1 MKRILITGASS
12 GIGLEAARLLACS
25 DHRLILCCRT
35 NARIE
40 QTRRILIDAGADA
53 SRVDGVVMDLADLGS
68 VERGC
73 QQLLAQGLALDA
85 LVLNAGLQRAGD
97 PTPARSAQGIELTFA
112 VNQLAH
118 QLMAMRLLPL
128 LQQAPQPRLVITASD
143 VHDPCT
149 GGGRVGQPA
158 SLGELQG
165 LRSGAGFGMVDGS
178 PRFDGDKAYKDSKL
192 CNVLMG
198 RELARQLDE
207 AMPVIAWS
215 PGLVIPRGDGGFFR
229 YNRQRNP
236 LGMALFSLLAR
247 DLLRLTESVD
257 HAGGLLAD
265 LSTAAEFSTAGF
277 SYISNRLVRPGLH
290 RFAAVE
296 TSAEGADPLKAA
308 ELWKCCTQLI
318 EACLSG

>member
-12 GIGLEAARLLACS
+12 GIGLVAARLLACS
-25 DHRLILCCRT
+25 ARRLILCCRT
-35 NARIE
+35 NERIE
-40 QTRRILIDAGADA
+40 QTRRILIDAGADGC
-53 SRVDGVVMDLADLGS
+53 RVDGVAMDLADLGS

-73 QQLLAQGLALDA
+73 QQLLDQGIPLDV

-128 LQQAPQPRLVITASD
+128 LRQASQPRLVITASD
-143 VHDPCT
+143 VHDPRT
-149 GGGRVGQPA
+149 GGGRVGQSA
-158 SLGELQG
+158 SLGDLKG
-165 LRSGAGFGMVDGS
+165 LLGGPAFVMVDGS

-198 RELARQLDE
+198 RELARRLDE
-207 AMPVIAWS
+207 VMPVIAWS
-215 PGLVIPRGDGGFFR
+215 PGLVIPRGDGGFFH

-247 DLLRLTESVD
+247 DLLRLSESVD
-257 HAGGLLAD
+257 HAGGLLAE
-265 LSTAAEFSTAGF
+265 LSTADAFSSAGF
-277 SYISNRLVRPGLH
+277 SYMSNRLVRPALH

-296 TSAEGADPLKAA
+296 TSPEGADPLKAA
-308 ELWKCCTQLI
+308 KLWRGCEQLI
-318 EACLSG
+318 ETSLSG

>member
-25 DHRLILCCRT
+25 NHRLILCCRT

-192 CNVLMG
+192 CNLLMG
-198 RELARQLDE
+198 RHLAERHPQL
-207 AMPVIAWS
+207 PVICWS
-215 PGLVIPRGDGGFFR
+215 PGLVIPRGRDGFFR
-229 YNRQRNP
+229 NSREANP
-236 LGMALFSLLAR
+236 LGQALFGFVAR
-247 DLLRLTESVD
+247 DLLRLTE
-257 HAGGLLAD
+257 HPQR
-265 LSTAAEFSTAGF
+265 AAELLERLVLDPAMPLGF
-277 SYISNRLVRPGLH
+277 SYWSNTLLAPGRH
-290 RFAAVE
+290 RFERAE
-296 TSAEGADPLKAA
+296 PSAEAADEAKAA
-308 ELWKCCTQLI
+308 RLWQVSEQLVD
-318 EACLSG
+318 